1 MGGLMAKGTTR
12 IQKIEYIARGYEKL
26 EEKLRGLGANIK
38 VEEGE

>member
-1 MGGLMAKGTTR
+1 MAKGITR

-26 EEKLRGLGANIK
+26 EEKLRDLGANIK